1 MKNHQ
6 KVLDDLKEEIKMN
19 EKKKQYKKVH
29 FKRTQNVL
37 QRSQRDLQ
45 IDVKRTQNTPQV
57 RF

>member
-1 MKNHQ
+1 M
-6 KVLDDLKEEIKMN
+6 
-19 EKKKQYKKVH
+19 KKKKLYKKVL

-45 IDVKRTQNTPQV
+45 IDDKRTQNAPQV